1 FVSAVE
7 AVMEWIEHRRR
18 TIRNASRNKVA
29 AWNGEREN
37 LEITLLAIEHARWIT
52 EVSLEEKEPAP
63 LVAEKLEITQEQA
76 QYILDKTTFTKLSQQ
91 RKLSIERKIDELEE
105 KIDFHQQ
112 IVDDNDCLDA
122 ELGRQINAVKKK
134 FGYSRK
140 CTIRSF
146 EEDLYRVRPK
156 GPMVK

>member
-1 FVSAVE
+1 EAFDKMVERGLIPDSIKCDVFKNVEVDIHKYEPEDVLPYLFSFTPLRKNYHAGMAANMPDGSVKFVSAVE

-18 TIRNASRNKVA
+18 TIRNESRNKVA

-76 QYILDKTTFTKLSQQ
+76 QYILDKTTFT
-91 RKLSIERKIDELEE
+91 
-105 KIDFHQQ
+105 
-112 IVDDNDCLDA
+112 
-122 ELGRQINAVKKK
+122 
-134 FGYSRK
+134 
-140 CTIRSF
+140 
-146 EEDLYRVRPK
+146 
-156 GPMVK
+156 